1 MKLTTKLALAG
12 GALLLPFAILGT
24 TAWSIG
30 RTEEQMAGA
39 ALEASAAAS
48 MDKIDRN
55 LFERY
60 GDVQAFTI
68 NPALQDRSNWYRR
81 DESPIVDVMNRYV
94 DTYDVYLLTIVVDLD
109 GKVVAVN
116 DHDKDGKQIDSAF
129 LWSKSFQNEPWL
141 RQAVAGEFLT
151 KTVHSAP
158 ENQAVTGTVVLD
170 SHENEYAKRAT
181 GKDHVLGFAAPVK
194 DKQGKVIA
202 VWLNLMDFDVIET
215 LLAAENDDLGR
226 QGIKTGAF
234 TLVGPTGTTYFA
246 DAHDKAGNDKAS
258 KGTPAPVSLDILKA
272 ARGWQPE
279 ELPTGDV
286 LTAHSRSEG
295 AMGFP
300 GLDWTLVLRAESD
313 EVLAE
318 ARSAYKLVAGS
329 ALFALAVIAAILW
342 LATRTV
348 ARPLLRMA
356 EATGKL
362 ARGDLRQAVDHQSND
377 ELGTLAASLR
387 DVLEWLRGVETAAEA
402 VAVGNLDRA
411 VEARSEADTLSRSFA
426 RAQAALKRLEQDSAT
441 MIKAVRDGSLDT
453 RADAGAHEGA
463 YRAILGGLNEVVDAA
478 ARPIRDAQRVLTEV
492 AQRNL
497 THRMDA
503 EYSGDWGRI
512 KSALNQAAD
521 NLEDALTQVV
531 VAADQV
537 STAAGEI
544 TVGTQSLA
552 QSATE
557 QAGSLEQV
565 SAQLHEFTT
574 SGQQTAAHAQE
585 ARGMAQAANDAATR
599 GGKAMTEL
607 SSAIEQIK
615 AASDRTAQIVK
626 TIDEIAFQTNLL
638 ALNAA
643 VEAARAGDAGRG
655 FAVVADEVRSLAMRS
670 AEAARSTAQM
680 INDAVKSAERGV
692 ELNSSVAR
700 SFDDIRGQ
708 VGRVVEVMEE
718 IAASSQQ
725 QTRGV
730 SDVNK
735 MMEEVARNTQH
746 AAATTEESAS
756 AAEEL
761 SGQAES
767 MKALVR
773 RFELRG
779 QPSESRQPAQLHR
792 PRSVPPR
799 LPTKRPASGGRVVH
813 LRSVPPPPKAAVSSA
828 AKLIPFDDLDGDA
841 ALSEF

>member
-12 GALLLPFAILGT
+12 GGLLIPFAVLGA

-30 RTEEQMAGA
+30 RTEEKMAGS

-60 GDVQAFTI
+60 GDVQAFAL
-68 NPALQDRSNWYRR
+68 NSALQDRANWYRT
-81 DESPIVDVMNRYV
+81 DGNPIVDLMNGYV
-94 DTYDVYLLTIVVDLD
+94 DAYDVYLLTVVVDLD

-116 DHDKDGKQIDSAF
+116 DRDKDGKPIDSAF
-129 LWSKSFQNEPWL
+129 LWSKSFQSEPWL
-141 RQAVAGEFLT
+141 RQAIAGEFLT

-194 DKQGKVIA
+194 DKQGKVVA
-202 VWLNLMDFDVIET
+202 VWLNLMDFDVFET

-246 DAHDKAGNDKAS
+246 DAHDKAGSGKSA
-258 KGTPAPVSLDILKA
+258 PAPVSMDVIKA

-279 ELPTGDV
+279 ELPTGEM
-286 LTAHSRSEG
+286 LTAYSRSEG

-300 GLDWTLVLRAESD
+300 GLDWTLVLRADSD

-329 ALFALAVIAAILW
+329 VLFALAVIVGILW
-342 LATRTV
+342 LATKTV

-362 ARGDLRQAVDHQSND
+362 ARGDLRQSIDHESND
-377 ELGTLAASLR
+377 ELGALAASLR
-387 DVLEWLRGVETAAEA
+387 DVLEWLRGVESAAEA
-402 VAVGNLDRA
+402 VAAGNLDRT
-411 VEARSEADTLSRSFA
+411 VEVRSEADTLSKSFV
-426 RAQAALKRLEQDSAT
+426 RAQAALKRLEHDSAT
-441 MIKAVRDGSLDT
+441 MIKAVQDGALDA
-453 RADAGAHEGA
+453 RADAGAHDGA
-463 YRAILGGLNEVVDAA
+463 YRAILSGLNDIVEAA

-497 THRMDA
+497 TQRMDA
-503 EYSGDWGRI
+503 DYSGDWGQI

-655 FAVVADEVRSLAMRS
+655 FAVVAEEVRSLAMRS

-725 QTRGV
+725 QARGV

-773 RFELRG
+773 RFELKG
-779 QPSESRQPAQLHR
+779 QPSESRQPVQLHR
-792 PRSVPPR
+792 PRSMPPR